1 VSFRPSRGPERVQ
14 LAVPGVHNAGNACAA
29 ALVLERLGVSLEEAF
44 AALERFEGAGRR
56 FEVIGSAFGY
66 TVVDDYAHHPTEL
79 AAAIAAARGREPK
92 RLVVLFQPHQPW
104 RTKAFSA
111 EFAEALS
118 AADYVVV
125 LETYVARGAPDPEAS
140 AMRIVE
146 QVRGPH
152 ASFVVDAPRA
162 VKELRGLGRSG
173 DLILCCGAGPVD
185 AIAREVLYG

>member
-1 VSFRPSRGPERVQ
+1 M
-14 LAVPGVHNAGNACAA
+14 PGVHNAGNACAA

-44 AALERFEGAGRR
+44 AALERFEGASRR
-56 FEVIGSAFGY
+56 FEVVGTAFGF

-79 AAAIAAARGREPK
+79 AAAIAAARGRDPK

-118 AADYVVV
+118 AADHVVV
-125 LETYVARGAPDPEAS
+125 LETYVARGAPDPDAS

-146 QVRGPH
+146 QVVGP
-152 ASFVVDAPRA
+152 SVRFVGDPTAA
-162 VKELRGLGRSG
+162 VKELLRVGRSG

-185 AIAREVLYG
+185 VIAREVLFG